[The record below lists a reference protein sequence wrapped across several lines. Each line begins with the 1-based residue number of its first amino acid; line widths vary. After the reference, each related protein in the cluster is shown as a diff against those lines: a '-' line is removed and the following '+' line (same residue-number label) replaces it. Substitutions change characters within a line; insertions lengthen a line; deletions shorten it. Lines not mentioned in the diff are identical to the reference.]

1 MVRLTNSQFNMK
13 RTNLLVSILAFETYW
28 AYYSMSSGKVY
39 VNETKTAAK
48 NMINGLE
55 ELTSLDKDMINIKSK
70 MSKGDIVV
78 VEKILREIKKWANPT
93 NY

>member
-1 MVRLTNSQFNMK
+1 
-13 RTNLLVSILAFETYW
+13 
-28 AYYSMSSGKVY
+28 MSSGKVY

-78 VEKILREIKKWANPT
+78 VEKILREIKKWAKGSTKSFYEPLMQSKVMLFSILLK
-93 NY
+93 